1 MVEGQYAV
9 QPQPIAAAEMAGAED
24 DKRGRK
30 GSAYEY
36 KRVPNPIAE
45 ATRAREPRR
54 VWAGSSPYG
63 ASAFR
68 NLRSGLP
75 SGYGVGE
82 KLFARPEFSVLRENR
97 PRSSVRQQ
105 DFRARSLTS
114 HHHVSC
120 KQCVCAETRIV
131 AAVAP
136 AVTAARSDGRHIV
149 ESEDRLQQR
158 TALRSRHWISLD
170 VTAASM
176 LNATEVSGHIALF
189 ISGLTNPFPQ
199 ER

>member
-1 MVEGQYAV
+1 MVERQYAA

-36 KRVPNPIAE
+36 KRVPNLIAE

-63 ASAFR
+63 ASAFT

-82 KLFARPEFSVLRENR
+82 AKVFARPNIPVLCQNR

-105 DFRARSLTS
+105 GLQRQESDIPSSRKLQTMRLRGNPYCCC
-114 HHHVSC
+114 SC
-120 KQCVCAETRIV
+120 T
-131 AAVAP
+131 
-136 AVTAARSDGRHIV
+136 GRHCGT
-149 ESEDRLQQR
+149 Q
-158 TALRSRHWISLD
+158 
-170 VTAASM
+170 
-176 LNATEVSGHIALF
+176 
-189 ISGLTNPFPQ
+189 
-199 ER
+199 

>member
-1 MVEGQYAV
+1 MVERQYAA

-68 NLRSGLP
+68 KICHSLWQFFPILLLNGDGL
-75 SGYGVGE
+75 G
-82 KLFARPEFSVLRENR
+82 FAGP
-97 PRSSVRQQ
+97 PRQ
-105 DFRARSLTS
+105 
-114 HHHVSC
+114 
-120 KQCVCAETRIV
+120 
-131 AAVAP
+131 
-136 AVTAARSDGRHIV
+136 V
-149 ESEDRLQQR
+149 ESSHAPDISRRKSFNSGKVLPNIRRKPFHDGVTPSLGSLATNDQSADVSIELNEFPIDGQRRLD
-158 TALRSRHWISLD
+158 LRH
-170 VTAASM
+170 
-176 LNATEVSGHIALF
+176 
-189 ISGLTNPFPQ
+189 P
-199 ER
+199 

>member
-1 MVEGQYAV
+1 MVGRQYAT

-24 DKRGRK
+24 DKPGRK

-36 KRVPNPIAE
+36 KRVPNPITE

-82 KLFARPEFSVLRENR
+82 EVFARPNISVLRQNR
-97 PRSSVRQQ
+97 RRSSARQQ
-105 DFRARSLTS
+105 DFSAG
-114 HHHVSC
+114 
-120 KQCVCAETRIV
+120 VCHPIIT
-131 AAVAP
+131 
-136 AVTAARSDGRHIV
+136 
-149 ESEDRLQQR
+149 
-158 TALRSRHWISLD
+158 
-170 VTAASM
+170 
-176 LNATEVSGHIALF
+176 
-189 ISGLTNPFPQ
+189 
-199 ER
+199 